1 MQENLLSPS
10 PLSEIIDNYQ
20 HLFGAQ
26 SVSLEKTLMEAFPLA
41 DFVEQGLMRYYPRM
55 YRGLPRVYHRSRPT
69 AVRIQDGFT
78 HLPSLKRGAVSRA
91 LFSLYS
97 KFPVQG
103 KMCLLAAHKDDLLTA
118 SHAAQMFKARFPELE
133 VVDSVSQMRS
143 ADLVL
148 QISDQYTLQ
157 EMEWKGTSF
166 EPRATYT
173 MGLHFLEKGILVRK
187 LKQASW
193 SQVKN
198 EQLQQWRNANNPFYY
213 AHLATT
219 TGGAIYLHALLK
231 SLESDPRDIDL
242 CTPDLGWLIHSMERQ
257 QKSGRPLL
265 EWDLGVASIEVYFDG
280 RYCPISLASSGKKV
294 RILCPGRID
303 CPDSLALLTLS
314 SGLVAV
320 DDLFLNEAISLGKP
334 FFYDGSAP
342 HFMKNFVALAENR
355 IGDYPAALACIRGM
369 NQSFLYNLPVQEQ
382 EWVDETF
389 FQELEEP
396 ASIALGIGL
405 SLQDPAAVL
414 GFKKLSQIIA
424 AEFSANTFLCHL
436 VQRALCHRK
445 FPHIE
450 QQEAKELALFAANSQ
465 SFSQL
470 ITNLFRAILC

>member
-1 MQENLLSPS
+1 M
-10 PLSEIIDNYQ
+10 
-20 HLFGAQ
+20 
-26 SVSLEKTLMEAFPLA
+26 A
-41 DFVEQGLMRYYPRM
+41 DFVERGLVRYYPRM
-55 YRGLPRVYHRSRPT
+55 YRGLPRVYHKSRPT
-69 AVRIQDGFT
+69 AVRIQNGFT
-78 HLPSLKRGAVSRA
+78 HLPNLKKEAVSRA

-97 KFPVQG
+97 KYPVQG
-103 KMCLLAAHKDDLLTA
+103 KIGLLAAHQDDLLTA
-118 SHAAQMFKARFPELE
+118 SHSAQILKARFPELE
-133 VVDSVSQMRS
+133 VHVVSCGSEEIRS
-143 ADLVL
+143 DLIL
-148 QISDQYTLQ
+148 QISGHNTLQ
-157 EMEWKGTSF
+157 EMGEAG
-166 EPRATYT
+166 ATYM
-173 MGLHFLEKGILVRK
+173 MGLHFLEKGILIRK

-198 EQLQQWRNANNPFYY
+198 EQLQHWRREENLFYY
-213 AHLATT
+213 AHLATAA
-219 TGGAIYLHALLK
+219 GGAIYLHALLK

-257 QKSGRPLL
+257 QKTGRPLL

-294 RILCPGRID
+294 RILCPGHVD
-303 CPDSLALLTLS
+303 YTDSLALLTLS
-314 SGLVAV
+314 GAFFAV
-320 DDLFLNEAISLGKP
+320 DDLLLNEAISIGKP

-342 HFMKNFVALAENR
+342 HFMKDFVALAENR

-369 NQSFLYNLPVQEQ
+369 NQSILYNLPVQEQ

-396 ASIALGIGL
+396 TSIALSIGL
-405 SLQDPAAVL
+405 SLQDPAVAL

-436 VQRALCHRK
+436 VQRVLCHRQ

-470 ITNLFRAILC
+470 IEHLSQTISASCIK